1 MMANMKAS
9 AVDSRDQTWEVDR
22 PRYRVYFH
30 DANGASDEHEITGT
44 DVGEVI
50 AWAEARRGT
59 GTYVLYVCVASDG
72 LGLVRLAGA
81 DPNASTSTTV
91 TSSVGLIGTTEPDG
105 GR

>member
-9 AVDSRDQTWEVDR
+9 AVDPRDQTWEVDR

-30 DANGASDEHEITGT
+30 DANGASDEHEITGA

-50 AWAEARRGT
+50 AWAEAHRGA
-59 GTYVLYVCVASDG
+59 GTYVLYVCVASNG

-91 TSSVGLIGTTEPDG
+91 TSSAVLIGTTEPDG